1 MAGLDFLKE
10 EIADLKNRGVFQPLR
25 VVTGEQ
31 LPTSV
36 IDGKKV
42 VNLSSNN
49 YLGLATHPKMREA
62 MIDAT
67 RKFGVGAGA
76 VRPIIGTMD
85 IHIELERKL
94 AAFKHMESSLVFVA
108 GIAANRGVIQ
118 SLLSGKNKDEDD
130 KFVAISDELN
140 HASIIDGVR
149 LTKAKRFIYKHKNME
164 DLERVLKEVQGAP
177 RIMIITDGVF
187 SMDGD
192 IAPLADI
199 AKLAKKY
206 GAFTMV
212 DDAHGEGVL
221 GRNGRGTVDHF
232 RLQGQWDIDMGT
244 MSKAMGCIGGYIA
257 GCKDLTD
264 FLIHTARPFLFSTG
278 HPPGVAA
285 ACIAALE
292 VLETETWRHEKLW
305 ENTKFFKTEVA
316 KLGLNI
322 GKSETPIVP
331 IIIGDEVK
339 AVEFS
344 RKLFNE
350 GVLGFRIVFPMV
362 ARGAARVRCI
372 ITATHTKEELQFAIG
387 KIKKV
392 AQELKVI

>member
-1 MAGLDFLKE
+1 MPGLDFLKE

-31 LPTSV
+31 LPTSI

-49 YLGLATHPKMREA
+49 YLGLATHPKMRKA

-67 RKFGVGAGA
+67 KKFGVGAGA

-85 IHIELERKL
+85 IHIQLEKKL
-94 AAFKHMESSLVFVA
+94 AEFKHMESSLVFVA
-108 GIAANRGVIQ
+108 GIAANRGAIQ
-118 SLLSGKNKDEDD
+118 ALLSSRNKDEDD

-149 LTKAKRFIYKHKNME
+149 LTKAKRFIYKHKDME
-164 DLERVLKEVQGAP
+164 DLERVLKEVQGAL

-192 IAPLADI
+192 IAPLPGI

-232 RLQGQWDIDMGT
+232 KLQGQWDIDMGT
-244 MSKAMGCIGGYIA
+244 MSKAMGCLGGYIA

-264 FLIHTARPFLFSTG
+264 FLIHNARPFLFSTG
-278 HPPGVAA
+278 HPPGVVA

-305 ENTKFFKTEVA
+305 ENTKFFKTELS

-339 AVEFS
+339 TVEFS
-344 RKLFNE
+344 KKLFSE
-350 GVLGFRIVFPMV
+350 GVFGLRIVFPMV
-362 ARGAARVRCI
+362 ARGAARIRCI
-372 ITATHTKEELQFAIG
+372 VTATHTQEELQFAID

-392 AQELKVI
+392 AQEFKII